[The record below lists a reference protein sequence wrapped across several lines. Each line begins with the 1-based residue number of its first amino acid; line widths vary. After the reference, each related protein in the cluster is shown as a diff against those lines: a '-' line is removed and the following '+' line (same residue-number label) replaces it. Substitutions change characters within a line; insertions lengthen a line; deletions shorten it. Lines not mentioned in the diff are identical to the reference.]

1 MRLPRDLTGQELA
14 RALAK
19 LGYVTDRQ
27 MGSHLRL
34 TTQENGEH
42 HITVPN
48 HSPIKL
54 GTLNAILREI
64 AEHFD
69 IDRDE
74 LLRRLF
80 SKCNLSLHV
89 LVLLGLKVGRSLAKN
104 SWQRGAIAPRANPT
118 DAIHYQRHYVNAS
131 IHPNHRVL

>member
-1 MRLPRDLTGQELA
+1 MRLPRNLTGQELA
-14 RALAK
+14 RALVK
-19 LGYVTDRQ
+19 LGYATDRQ
-27 MGSHLRL
+27 TGSHLRL

-74 LLRRLF
+74 LLSRLF
-80 SKCNLSLHV
+80 SK
-89 LVLLGLKVGRSLAKN
+89 
-104 SWQRGAIAPRANPT
+104 
-118 DAIHYQRHYVNAS
+118 
-131 IHPNHRVL
+131 